1 MILDVVLLLGGIQI
15 DQSIGI
21 AFLQQ
26 FAEEHQFNIIVIERI
41 TSICVERILSIP
53 VSLSYTGTMNSGFYQ
68 YITSFIVT
76 GSIWNTCYL
85 EYSHTLLVSA
95 SFTGI
100 THYLYTIG
108 FLVYLDNQ
116 STLIFTIVYV
126 PEYVLQL

>member
-53 VSLSYTGTMNSGFYQ
+53 VSLSYTETMNSGS
-68 YITSFIVT
+68 TSILPVSLLQDLFRT
-76 GSIWNTCYL
+76 LTIWNTLILYWFQ
-85 EYSHTLLVSA
+85 LVSLV
-95 SFTGI
+95 SLI
-100 THYLYTIG
+100 TYI
-108 FLVYLDNQ
+108 
-116 STLIFTIVYV
+116 I
-126 PEYVLQL
+126 

>member
-1 MILDVVLLLGGIQI
+1 M
-15 DQSIGI
+15 S
-21 AFLQQ
+21 
-26 FAEEHQFNIIVIERI
+26 
-41 TSICVERILSIP
+41 
-53 VSLSYTGTMNSGFYQ
+53 SGFYQ
-68 YITSFIVT
+68 YTSFIVT

-116 STLIFTIVYV
+116 STLISTIRYV
-126 PEYVLQL
+126 PEYVLHTPTAIVQYCTLFPVPTLDMLFSLHTIHQI

>member
-1 MILDVVLLLGGIQI
+1 M
-15 DQSIGI
+15 S
-21 AFLQQ
+21 
-26 FAEEHQFNIIVIERI
+26 
-41 TSICVERILSIP
+41 
-53 VSLSYTGTMNSGFYQ
+53 SGFYQ
-68 YITSFIVT
+68 YTSFIVT

-116 STLIFTIVYV
+116 STLISTIRYV
-126 PEYVLQL
+126 PEYVLHIPTTTTSTGTIYLAVVPWNACGMSNTSSPRDNLTRSG